1 MVVFMN
7 VKLGNLIKSRKTF
20 NELKNLKGLDSITAY
35 RIAKNIQEIQKEL
48 SIFDEQS
55 VNLLNKYCERDKD
68 NKPVI
73 KEGLVSIADC
83 NKEIYKNE
91 LKLLFE
97 EDVEIKIKKISLKS
111 ISNVGLTPA
120 EILSLEYMLD
130 VEE

>member
-1 MVVFMN
+1 MN

-111 ISNVGLTPA
+111 ISKVGLTPA

>member
-7 VKLGNLIKSRKTF
+7 IKLGNLIKSRKTC

-48 SIFDEQS
+48 SIFDEQN
-55 VNLLNKYCERDKD
+55 VNLLNKYCERDD
-68 NKPVI
+68 NNKPIVND
-73 KEGLVSIADC
+73 GFVSIPNS
-83 NKEIYKNE
+83 NKKDYEME
-91 LKLLFE
+91 LKALFE
-97 EDVEIKIKKISLKS
+97 EDVELSIKKISLGS

>member
-1 MVVFMN
+1 MN
-7 VKLGNLIKSRKTF
+7 IKLGNLIKSRKTC

-48 SIFDEQS
+48 SIFDEQN

>member
-1 MVVFMN
+1 MN

-73 KEGLVSIADC
+73 KDGLVYIADC

>member
-1 MVVFMN
+1 MN
-7 VKLGNLIKSRKTF
+7 VKLGNLIKSRKTC

>member
-1 MVVFMN
+1 MN
-7 VKLGNLIKSRKTF
+7 VKLGNLIKSRKAF

>member
-1 MVVFMN
+1 MN
-7 VKLGNLIKSRKTF
+7 IKLGNLIKSRKTC

-48 SIFDEQS
+48 SIFDEQN
-55 VNLLNKYCERDKD
+55 VNLLNKYCERDD
-68 NKPVI
+68 NNKPIVND
-73 KEGLVSIADC
+73 GFVSIPNS
-83 NKEIYKNE
+83 NKKDYEME
-91 LKLLFE
+91 LKALFE
-97 EDVEIKIKKISLKS
+97 EDVELSIKKISLGS

>member
-1 MVVFMN
+1 MN

-73 KEGLVSIADC
+73 KDGLVSIADC

>member
-1 MVVFMN
+1 MN
-7 VKLGNLIKSRKTF
+7 VKLGNLIKSRKAF

-48 SIFDEQS
+48 SIFDEQN
-55 VNLLNKYCERDKD
+55 VNLLNKYCERDAN
-68 NKPVI
+68 NKPIVND
-73 KEGLVSIADC
+73 GFVSIPNS
-83 NKEIYKNE
+83 NKKDYEME
-91 LKLLFE
+91 LKALFE
-97 EDVEIKIKKISLKS
+97 EDVELSVKKISLGS

>member
-1 MVVFMN
+1 MN
-7 VKLGNLIKSRKTF
+7 IKLGNLIKSRKTC

>member
-1 MVVFMN
+1 MN

>member
-7 VKLGNLIKSRKTF
+7 IKLGNLIKSRKTC

-48 SIFDEQS
+48 SIFDEQN

-111 ISNVGLTPA
+111 ISNVG
-120 EILSLEYMLD
+120 
-130 VEE
+130 